1 MSERTYKNLGRQNSH
16 PLDRMVKNEKG
27 QIVSGREAYIGCF
40 QFTDSYERTHRFCNI
55 RQEQAK
61 KESVDIVK
69 KAVNLINIVDGSLD
83 LLNHS
88 LKTTQNIAHL
98 SAEKAKLM
106 ELSKIKAIFVQQLTA
121 MRLNV
126 KLGKFSASYSNYK
139 VDTALII
146 PNKAGILEAIG
157 KIESKLKYLVPLHK
171 AAELN
176 DILYPLKKF
185 TTLIKT
191 AAKVSVLAI
200 VDIVYKIYE
209 AVHKFD
215 AKKGW
220 DNLSLHGN
228 YKADKDGFA
237 YALCSVVLTIVL
249 VVVAIVVGGWVA
261 LIIAVIGVAGAL
273 YELFTGDDVITAGA
287 MFLGQE
293 AFAAGKKVYTIVSAT
308 TSRWY
313 QQMNYKIEEAKK
325 GFFDGIMQMM
335 MPRELYERLYGY
347 GR

>member
-27 QIVSGREAYIGCF
+27 QMVSGREAYIGCF
-40 QFTDSYERTHRFCNI
+40 QFTDSYERTHRFCNS
-55 RQEQAK
+55 QEEAK
-61 KESVDIVK
+61 NESIDLVK
-69 KAVNLINIVDGSLD
+69 KGVNVINIVDGALE

-88 LKTTQNIAHL
+88 LKTSKSIAHL
-98 SAEKAKLM
+98 TTQKLKLE
-106 ELSKIKAIFVQQLTA
+106 ELSKIKAIFVQQLTS
-121 MRLNV
+121 MRLDV
-126 KLGKFSASYSNYK
+126 KLGNFTAHYSK
-139 VDTALII
+139 VVIDTAVII
-146 PNKAGILEAIG
+146 PNKASILEAIE
-157 KIESKLKYLVPLHK
+157 KIESKLKYLIPIHR

-185 TTLIKT
+185 TAFVKT

-200 VDIVYKIYE
+200 VDIAYKIYE

-220 DNLSLHGN
+220 DNLSLQGN
-228 YKADKDGFA
+228 YKADREGFA
-237 YALCSVVLTIVL
+237 YALCSVVITIVL
-249 VVVAIVVGGWVA
+249 VIVAIFVGGWVA
-261 LIIAVIGVAGAL
+261 LVIAAIGAVGGL
-273 YELFTGDDVITAGA
+273 IELFTKHDIITTSV
-287 MFLGQE
+287 MFLGTL
-293 AFAAGKKVYTIVSAT
+293 AFDAGNKVYTITRDTVAS
-308 TSRWY
+308 WY
-313 QQMNYKIEEAKK
+313 QQMNYKIEDAKR